1 MYYFCPIM
9 KAKKKE
15 IQPPCCWTIEELH
28 EQVELALADIKA
40 GRLHSSEEA
49 ESHFN
54 NYQYE
59 K

>member
-1 MYYFCPIM
+1 M

-49 ESHFN
+49 ESHFK